1 MDIGLVVASVVG
13 SLGLAWL
20 VASRYAT
27 REESLGK
34 LILLTVSVGAIFGLL
49 LAGLST
55 LVQLITYHF

>member
-1 MDIGLVVASVVG
+1 MDIGLVIASVIG

-20 VASRYAT
+20 LASRFAT
-27 REESLGK
+27 REEPMGK

-55 LVQLITYHF
+55 LVQLVTYHF